1 MSSVFSLAG
10 YPYKSFKN
18 RFNYHFVFVL
28 IMRWKANVSEKDKS
42 DSDEKLYIEMSF
54 FSKILCVNLCSFS
67 WIVLRCINVLK
78 KLFCIIL
85 YFFCAISDRNFLLF
99 VHGFV
104 FWLSGFFQSYL
115 IILLYIKPFFLK
127 MSRKENSC
135 CS

>member
-1 MSSVFSLAG
+1 
-10 YPYKSFKN
+10 
-18 RFNYHFVFVL
+18 
-28 IMRWKANVSEKDKS
+28 MRWKANVSEKDKS

-54 FSKILCVNLCSFS
+54 FFKD
-67 WIVLRCINVLK
+67 IVCELMFFFKGCPK
-78 KLFCIIL
+78 MYQCFEEIIL
-85 YFFCAISDRNFLLF
+85 YHSLLFCAISDGNFLLF